1 MSVERKPTSPT
12 CTTPGAGDYLV
23 WVQWF
28 GGRQR
33 GGSTQNISLY
43 VNGSQLAHGER
54 QVFTEA
60 YL

>member
-1 MSVERKPTSPT
+1 VEGS
-12 CTTPGAGDYLV
+12 A
-23 WVQWF
+23 
-28 GGRQR
+28 
-33 GGSTQNISLY
+33 GGSTQNVSLY